1 MFEACI
7 IGAGPCG
14 LAVSVELKRRGIPH
28 VVIEKSCIVSTIYRF
43 PTQMVFNST
52 PERLEIGDIPFYT
65 ERAKPTRME
74 ALTYYRTVVQ
84 RLQLPVRQYEEVVAV
99 TRPEDEGTFRVQ
111 SRTLAGQTLETDAK
125 AVVVA
130 TGYFDHPNLLG
141 VPGEHLPHV
150 SHYYRDAH
158 PYYGQRVVVIGGT
171 NSAAEAAIDLHR
183 IGAEV
188 VLVHRGAAMSDKIKP
203 WVKPDIQSL
212 IDKRAID
219 VHFRSRVTEI
229 RPDHVRVETPE
240 GLIEIPCDHVLAL
253 TGYHPDM
260 SFLEKLGIQID
271 PETGIPAHDEE
282 TFETNVPGIYVAGV
296 VVSGFDANR
305 IFIENGRLQAPKIA
319 ESIASRATVRVG

>member
-14 LAVSVELKRRGIPH
+14 LAVSAELKRRGISH

-74 ALTYYRTVVQ
+74 ALNYYRAVVQ
-84 RLQLPVRQYEEVVAV
+84 RLALPVRQYEEVTAV
-99 TRPEDEGTFRVQ
+99 ERLDGGGFRIL
-111 SRTLAGQTLETDAK
+111 SRTLSGRMLETEAR

-130 TGYFDHPNLLG
+130 TGYFDHPNMLG
-141 VPGEHLPHV
+141 VPGENLPHV
-150 SHYYRDAH
+150 THYYRDAH
-158 PYYGQRVVVIGGT
+158 PYYGQRVVIVGGT

-183 IGAEV
+183 VGATV
-188 VLVHRGAAMSDKIKP
+188 TLVHRGPAMSDKIKP

-212 IDKRAID
+212 LDKRAID
-219 VHFRSRVTEI
+219 AHFRARVAEI
-229 RPDHVRVETPE
+229 RADGVRIETLDGP
-240 GLIEIPCDHVLAL
+240 LEIPCDHVLAL
-253 TGYHPDM
+253 TGYHPDT
-260 SFLEKLGIQID
+260 SFLERIGVD
-271 PETGIPAHDEE
+271 VCRDTGIPVHDEA
-282 TFETNVPGIYVAGV
+282 TYETNVPGVFVAGV

-305 IFIENGRLQAPKIA
+305 IFIENGRLQAPRIA
-319 ESIASRATVRVG
+319 DAIAFRMAAHVR

>member
-74 ALTYYRTVVQ
+74 ALTYYRTVVR
-84 RLQLPVRQYEEVVAV
+84 RLELPVRQYEEVTAV
-99 TRPEDEGTFRVQ
+99 EWDDRNGGFRVH
-111 SRTLAGQTLETDAK
+111 SRTLSGRTLETEAR

-130 TGYFDHPNLLG
+130 TGYFDHANMLG
-141 VPGEHLPHV
+141 VPGENLPHV
-150 SHYYRDAH
+150 THYYRDAH
-158 PYYGQRVVVIGGT
+158 PYYGQRVVIIGGT

-183 IGAEV
+183 VGASV
-188 VLVHRGAAMSDKIKP
+188 TLVHRGPAMSDKIKP

-212 IDKRAID
+212 LDKRAID
-219 VHFRSRVTEI
+219 FHFRSRVTEI
-229 RPDHVRVETPE
+229 CADHVRVETPE
-240 GLIEIPCDHVLAL
+240 GPLDIPCDHVLAL
-253 TGYHPDM
+253 TGYHPDT

-271 PETGIPAHDEE
+271 PETGIPAHDE
-282 TFETNVPGIYVAGV
+282 TTYETNVPGIYVAGV

-305 IFIENGRLQAPKIA
+305 IFIENGRLQAPRIA
-319 ESIASRATVRVG
+319 DAIASRMAARVG